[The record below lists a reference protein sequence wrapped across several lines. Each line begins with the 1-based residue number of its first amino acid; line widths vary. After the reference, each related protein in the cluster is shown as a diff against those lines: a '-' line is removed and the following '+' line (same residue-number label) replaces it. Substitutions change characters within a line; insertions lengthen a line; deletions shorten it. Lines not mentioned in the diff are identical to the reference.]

1 MRKNVPAFLLF
12 LCCFGVL
19 NAQLLDSSFAQI
31 GYTHVNN
38 FTGFATSMALQADGK
53 MVLSLNKNALVA
65 QSQTVYDYTC
75 RYQTNGILDSTYGT
89 NGLASMYAWGSGAM
103 NNDIAIQPDGKAVF
117 IGHSAY
123 CVQII
128 CGMDNLIV
136 GRFDSTGFTD
146 STFGTN
152 GRVRSNEVFG
162 PLVMGAYGQ
171 QIVALPNG
179 QILIAGK
186 VLMQGSYSKIFVARL
201 NNNGSL
207 DLSFGPNGDGL
218 VYLGLG
224 HYFDIADMITDAA
237 GNIYGTG
244 VSYNQNDTINPGDA
258 YLFRLTSAGIP
269 DPGFGTNGIVLVNT
283 QKYDFGTSIGLRQD
297 GKIVLG
303 GYMRHVDPQYSPP
316 IDTVFISI
324 LNSDGSYSSIL
335 PQGFRY
341 VPVPKPS
348 GLLYSLI
355 VQPDDKILLAGC
367 MDTIYRTDV
376 FLARINS
383 DATPDYTFSGTGQYV
398 IRYNLGVY
406 STFQTGTMAYSMKQ
420 QPDGKILLAGG
431 RNLISQN
438 TQKSVLVMRLF
449 NGAPVITDVTEPAA
463 ENSLAVYPN
472 PVQNTFTADLP
483 DGTKSISLSDAAGR
497 TLYSFPVSGTG
508 TQQLE
513 RPAGIPA
520 GLYFLRVETSRGEN
534 TVQRIVFADY

>member
-1 MRKNVPAFLLF
+1 MLKNVPAFLLF
-12 LCCFGVL
+12 LCCFGSL
-19 NAQLLDSSFAQI
+19 DAQLLDSSFAQI

-38 FTGFATSMALQADGK
+38 FTGYATSMALQADGK
-53 MVLSLNKNALVA
+53 MVLSLNKNALA
-65 QSQTVYDYTC
+65 SQTDVDYTC
-75 RYQTNGILDSTYGT
+75 RYKTNGILDSTYGT

-136 GRFDSTGFTD
+136 GRFDSTGHTD
-146 STFGTN
+146 STFGTD
-152 GRVRSNEVFG
+152 GRVKSNEIFG

-171 QIVALPNG
+171 QVVALPNG

-186 VLMQGSYSKIFVARL
+186 VLMQGSYAKIFVARL
-201 NNNGSL
+201 NNNGAL

-224 HYFDIADMITDAA
+224 QYFDIADMITDAA

-244 VSYNQNDTINPGDA
+244 VSYNQNDTINPSDA

-269 DPGFGTNGIVLVNT
+269 DPGFGSNGIVLVNT

-303 GYMRHVDPQYSPP
+303 GYMRHVDPQFSSP

-324 LNSDGSYSSIL
+324 LNSDGSHSSIL

-367 MDTIYRTDV
+367 MDTVYRTDV
-376 FLARINS
+376 FVARLNS
-383 DATPDYTFSGTGQYV
+383 DATGDYSFSGTGQYV

-406 STFQTGTMAYSMKQ
+406 SSFQTGTMVYSMKQ
-420 QPDGKILLAGG
+420 QADGKILLAGG
-431 RNLISQN
+431 RNLIAQN
-438 TQKSVLVMRLF
+438 VQQSVLVMRLF
-449 NGAPVITDVTEPAA
+449 NGAPVITAVPETAP
-463 ENSLAVYPN
+463 ENPLAVYPN
-472 PVQNTFTADLP
+472 PAQNAFTAELP
-483 DGTKSISLSDAAGR
+483 AATTSIQLADATGR
-497 TLYSFPVSGTG
+497 IVYSFPVSGTG
-508 TQQLE
+508 KQQFE

-520 GLYFLRVETSRGEN
+520 GLYFLRAETSGGEK
-534 TVQRIVFADY
+534 TVQRIIFTD